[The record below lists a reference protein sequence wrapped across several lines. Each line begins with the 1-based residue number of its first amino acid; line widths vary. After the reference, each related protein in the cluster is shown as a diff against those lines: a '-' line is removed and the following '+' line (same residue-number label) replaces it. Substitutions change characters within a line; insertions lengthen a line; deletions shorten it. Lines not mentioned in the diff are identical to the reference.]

1 MKKDSF
7 YFPHDSNAKDD
18 PKCMLLIDQLG
29 LEGYGIYWVL
39 VEMLREQPDY
49 RCPMKLVPVLAK
61 RYNTSAEKMKTVISS
76 YDLFVV
82 ENDEFF
88 FSESLINR
96 MVPMDE
102 KKKQLRLNAESRWKK
117 SQLIENKE
125 DNANAM
131 QMQCKCNAN
140 AGIKEKKR
148 AEQIKEENTELPP
161 LSPPSESK
169 NGSDEEEDKKNLSK
183 LLAYCRR
190 YSASDSQIVEIS
202 RLTCLGAPDSPVWG
216 MFDWMETHSGHSISD
231 VINTLVKLEKQGKI
245 KPESKERF
253 HAEEK
258 LKKIVSPS
266 DFVVIMKSVKDFAIL
281 SNLIKNV
288 EESNGRIR
296 MPGKYIIKN
305 LNLT

>member
-49 RCPMKLVPVLAK
+49 RCPMRLVPVLAK

-76 YDLFVV
+76 YDLFVI

-96 MVPMDE
+96 MLPMDE
-102 KKKQLRLNAESRWKK
+102 KKRKLKINAEARWGKA
-117 SQLIENKE
+117 QLTENKE
-125 DNANAM
+125 VDANAM
-131 QMQCKCNAN
+131 QLQCKCNAI

-148 AEQIKEENTELPP
+148 AEQKREENKLPP
-161 LSPPSESK
+161 LSPPSVSK
-169 NGSDEEEDKKNLSK
+169 NGSEEEDAKKNLSR
-183 LLAYCRR
+183 LLAFCRK
-190 YSASDSQIVEIS
+190 YDANDKQIEELS
-202 RLTCLGAPDSPVWG
+202 RLTCLGAPSSPVWG
-216 MFDWMETHSGHSISD
+216 MFSWMESHPGHYISEL
-231 VINTLVKLEKQGKI
+231 INSLAQLEKQGKI
-245 KPESKERF
+245 KPEPKERF
-253 HAEEK
+253 YAEEK
-258 LKKIVSPS
+258 LKKMVSPA
-266 DFVVIMKSVKDFAIL
+266 DFFLIIKSTKDFNIL
-281 SNLIKNV
+281 LNLIKNV
-288 EESNGRIR
+288 EESEGRIR
-296 MPGKYIIKN
+296 MPAKYIIKN